1 MEIKLERVVKTYYES
16 LEEGKV
22 LGRKCPVCGNV
33 EWPPVYACNA
43 CGNYVTEWV
52 QMSGR
57 GKVLEL
63 YVPTAMTSKPAYKDL
78 EPYAYAWVEL
88 DEGPERNIMLRGITK
103 ENAEYV
109 REHLPYPCKL
119 DIVQRDGF
127 KTCVAAIDPIDGE
140 GRLIL
145 KATNEGPAPKEDAPA
160 FSIEM
165 TKSDGPV
172 ASSNDEIKSLLGAA
186 DEAPAEEDPAAAPAA
201 EAPAAAD
208 GEASETLKTIIDLV
222 AETYK
227 MDPATLSAE
236 SSFQNDINGP
246 SVMFLGVTARLEDI
260 FDIMLSMTEASAA
273 KNLVELAELVDSL
286 RED

>member
-1 MEIKLERVVKTYYES
+1 MEIKLEKVVKTYYDA

-52 QMSGR
+52 QLSGR

-88 DEGPERNIMLRGITK
+88 DEGPERNVMLRGITK

-109 REHLPYPCKL
+109 RSHLPYPCKL

-127 KTCVAAIDPIDGE
+127 KTCVAAIDLIDGE

-145 KATNEGPAPKEDAPA
+145 KATNAGPAPSDKALA

-165 TKSDGPV
+165 TKSEGPA
-172 ASSNDEIKSLLGAA
+172 ASAEDEIRSLLGRTDAP
-186 DEAPAEEDPAAAPAA
+186 DEEAPAA
-201 EAPAAAD
+201 ETAEAAPAETPA
-208 GEASETLKTIIDLV
+208 GEVSDTLKTIISLV

-227 MDPATLSAE
+227 LDESALSAT

-273 KNLVELAELVDSL
+273 KNLGELAKLVDSL
-286 RED
+286 REK